1 MCLCAVALERGS
13 MSRAITSICAAIA
26 FTGGSYAQ
34 NPNLPPHFGAVE
46 ISTAWEMDPFLV
58 DIQSG
63 GPIQASTISP
73 ACRGWIAD
81 KPDYAIHFTGA
92 GIWDVTISAI
102 SEADTTLV
110 VHSPAG
116 WYCDDDSGE
125 GLDPQIVIGSPP
137 SGRYSIWIGSY
148 SEGSYADARLAFSEH
163 GYTRSSQRRVRAP
176 DLNAEQSRAAA
187 RALLENWRDPN

>member
-1 MCLCAVALERGS
+1 
-13 MSRAITSICAAIA
+13 MSRAVMSICAAIA
-26 FTGGSYAQ
+26 FTGGGYAQ
-34 NPNLPPHFGAVE
+34 DPNLPPHFGAVE
-46 ISTAWEMDPFLV
+46 IRTAWEMDPFLV

-81 KPDYAIHFTGA
+81 KPDYAIYFTSA
-92 GIWDVTISAI
+92 AIWDVTISAL

-116 WYCDDDSGE
+116 WSCDDDSGE
-125 GLDPQIVIGSPP
+125 GLNPQVVIANPP

-148 SEGSYADARLAFSEH
+148 NQGTFADARLAFSEH
-163 GYTRSSQRRVRAP
+163 GFTRSNQRRVRAP
-176 DLNAEQSRAAA
+176 DLNAEQSREAA
-187 RALLENWRDPN
+187 RLLMENWRGPN